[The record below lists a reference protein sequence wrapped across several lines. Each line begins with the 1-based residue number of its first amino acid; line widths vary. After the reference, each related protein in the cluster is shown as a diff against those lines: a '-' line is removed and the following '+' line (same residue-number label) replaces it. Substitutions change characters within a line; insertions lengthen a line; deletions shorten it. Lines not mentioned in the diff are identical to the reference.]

1 MKLELPHY
9 PRPKIPLHP
18 VLSLGSLGQSP
29 GKAPPSVLD
38 AGNHVF
44 VTSARFAIALALAQ
58 MKIGRHDK
66 VLVPAFHCTS
76 MISPILHVGATP
88 AFYRIRP
95 DTSVD
100 LDSAGALLDP
110 SVKAI
115 LVPNYFGFPQDLQR
129 IRAFCDKHGIFM
141 LEDCAHAFFG
151 ECDGKPLGSFG
162 DYAVA
167 STWKFFPVLDGGCLV
182 SSRRSLGSTK
192 LQALSLYQEIKLAVN
207 TLEKACEYGR
217 LPLLK
222 LLMSLPVRARALL
235 TRKRQEPRNQEQS
248 APAAQGSVA
257 VDEPRFDSH
266 LANKLP
272 SRISRIL
279 VRFAGKRRAAMKR
292 RENYLY
298 LQTRLRGLTGTR
310 FLHPELGDGTYPY
323 VLPVVVDAPESVFP
337 ILKNRGVPI
346 LRFGEFL
353 WPGVDE
359 TVCPVSADLS
369 RRVFQ
374 FPCHQE
380 LTTSELDW
388 MIEEIRSAFLQMDG
402 IE

>member
-1 MKLELPHY
+1 MKREQPHY

-18 VLSLGSLGQSP
+18 VLSLGSLGRSP
-29 GKAPPSVLD
+29 GKAPPSVLN
-38 AGNHVF
+38 AGDHVF

-58 MKIGRHDK
+58 MKIGPHDK

-76 MISPILHVGATP
+76 MVSPILHVGATP
-88 AFYRIRP
+88 VFYRIRP
-95 DTSVD
+95 DTSID
-100 LDSAGALLDP
+100 LDSVGALLDA

-115 LVPNYFGFPQDLQR
+115 LVPNYFGFPQDLQG
-129 IRAFCDKHGIFM
+129 IRTFCDKHGIFM

-151 ECDGKPLGSFG
+151 ECGGKPLGSFG

-182 SSRRSLGSTK
+182 SSRRPLDRASLR
-192 LQALSLYQEIKLAVN
+192 ALGPYQEIKLVVN
-207 TLEKACEYGR
+207 TLERACEYGR

-222 LLMSLPVRARALL
+222 LLTSLPGRVRALL
-235 TRKRQEPRNQEQS
+235 KRNRQDPRNQEHG
-248 APAAQGSVA
+248 APATQASVA

-266 LANKLP
+266 LADKLP
-272 SRISRIL
+272 SYISRIV
-279 VRFAGKRRAAMKR
+279 VRFAGKRRAAIKR

-298 LQTRLRGLTGTR
+298 LQARLGALDGIR
-310 FLHPELGDGTYPY
+310 FLHPTLGDGIYPY
-323 VLPVVVDAPESVFP
+323 VFPVVVDAPEIAFP

-353 WPGVDE
+353 WPGIDE

-388 MIEEIRSAFLQMDG
+388 MVDEIRSAFLRMDV
-402 IE
+402 IV